1 MDAKQRHPA
10 NGKHFSSPIVDGV
23 PDVAATRK
31 EHLVKNPLSPNDV
44 HRICLAG
51 AAALVLAAAADAYT
65 LHLNDSSMVARYG
78 WGAAA
83 TYAKQQ
89 TRTALNT
96 RADKDL
102 VVQYGWGAAAAYAK
116 LHS

>member
-1 MDAKQRHPA
+1 VDAKQRHPA

-23 PDVAATRK
+23 PDMAATRK
-31 EHLVKNPLSPNDV
+31 EHLMNPLSPNTIN
-44 HRICLAG
+44 RICLAG
-51 AAALVLAAAADAYT
+51 AAALVLAAAADACT
-65 LHLNDSSMVARYG
+65 LHLNDSSMVATYG

-89 TRTALNT
+89 TRTALNAP
-96 RADKDL
+96 ADNDL
-102 VVQYGWGAAAAYAK
+102 VAQYGWGAAAAYAK

>member
-1 MDAKQRHPA
+1 M
-10 NGKHFSSPIVDGV
+10 
-23 PDVAATRK
+23 
-31 EHLVKNPLSPNDV
+31 NPLSPNTI

-51 AAALVLAAAADAYT
+51 AAALVLATAADAHT
-65 LHLNDSSMVARYG
+65 LRLNDRSIVATYG

-89 TRTALNT
+89 TRTALNA
-96 RADKDL
+96 RADNDL
-102 VVQYGWGAAAAYAK
+102 VAQYSWGAAAAYAK

>member
-1 MDAKQRHPA
+1 M
-10 NGKHFSSPIVDGV
+10 
-23 PDVAATRK
+23 
-31 EHLVKNPLSPNDV
+31 NPLSPNRL

-51 AAALVLAAAADAYT
+51 AAALVLAAAADAHT
-65 LHLNDSSMVARYG
+65 LRLNDRSMVATYG

-89 TRTALNT
+89 TRTALNA
-96 RADKDL
+96 RADNDL
-102 VVQYGWGAAAAYAK
+102 VAQYSWGAAAAYAK

>member
-1 MDAKQRHPA
+1 M
-10 NGKHFSSPIVDGV
+10 
-23 PDVAATRK
+23 
-31 EHLVKNPLSPNDV
+31 NPLSPNTI

-51 AAALVLAAAADAYT
+51 AAALVFAAAADAHT
-65 LHLNDSSMVARYG
+65 LHPNDSSMVATYG

-89 TRTALNT
+89 TRTALNA
-96 RADKDL
+96 RADNDL
-102 VVQYGWGAAAAYAK
+102 VAQYSWGAAAAYAK

>member
-1 MDAKQRHPA
+1 M
-10 NGKHFSSPIVDGV
+10 S
-23 PDVAATRK
+23 
-31 EHLVKNPLSPNDV
+31 PLSQNRL

-51 AAALVLAAAADAYT
+51 VAALVLAAAADAHT
-65 LHLNDSSMVARYG
+65 LRLNDRSMVATYG

-89 TRTALNT
+89 TRTALNA
-96 RADKDL
+96 RADNDL
-102 VVQYGWGAAAAYAK
+102 VAQYSWGAAAAYAK

>member
-1 MDAKQRHPA
+1 M
-10 NGKHFSSPIVDGV
+10 NS
-23 PDVAATRK
+23 
-31 EHLVKNPLSPNDV
+31 LSPNRI

-51 AAALVLAAAADAYT
+51 AAALILAATADA
-65 LHLNDSSMVARYG
+65 HMMRLNDSSMVATYG

-89 TRTALNT
+89 TRTALDG
-96 RADKDL
+96 RADNDL
-102 VVQYGWGAAAAYAK
+102 VAQYGWGAAASYAK

>member
-1 MDAKQRHPA
+1 MNRHFP
-10 NGKHFSSPIVDGV
+10 SRI
-23 PDVAATRK
+23 
-31 EHLVKNPLSPNDV
+31 

-51 AAALVLAAAADAYT
+51 AAALVLAAPADAQVMR
-65 LHLNDSSMVARYG
+65 LNGSMVTTYG

-89 TRTALNT
+89 TRTALEAPTEN
-96 RADKDL
+96 DL
-102 VVQYGWGAAAAYAK
+102 VSQYGWGAAAAYAK

>member
-1 MDAKQRHPA
+1 M
-10 NGKHFSSPIVDGV
+10 
-23 PDVAATRK
+23 AATRK
-31 EHLVKNPLSPNDV
+31 EHLMNPLSPNTI

-51 AAALVLAAAADAYT
+51 AAALVLATAADAHT
-65 LHLNDSSMVARYG
+65 LHLNDSSMVATYG

-89 TRTALNT
+89 TRTALNA
-96 RADKDL
+96 RADNDL
-102 VVQYGWGAAAAYAK
+102 VAQYSWGAAAAYAK